1 MKISDKIKGKPYVA
15 GVTAAVIIA
24 VAAFAVKTVIAMV
37 SRTVTSGFHADGSN
51 WWMLPLGIISIVAS
65 GWLVRRV
72 VKMPMEH
79 SSERMLADL
88 KSGNVLL
95 PRRLTFAPL
104 AVNVI
109 TLGFGGSAGAEGPIA
124 YTGAAIGSRLARWC
138 GLSQQQMA
146 ILLVCGA
153 GAGIAAIFKAP
164 LGGVFYVLEIL
175 QFALPVWG
183 VVLLVTMCLI
193 AGLGAYALGG
203 MHADVVFTAF
213 EHFDLKYYPAA
224 ILLGL
229 VCGLFSVYYIRTGM
243 YVRRRLEGIG
253 NLFHRNL
260 IAGIVLGLSLFLF
273 PALYGEGYG
282 VLGQVLNGDVGVM
295 TRGTFAHGLTGTA
308 LCAAVLAGILV
319 VKSFATYA
327 TNSGGGIAGDFAPS
341 IFAGGM
347 TGALFAMGAALIP
360 GWEAIPAG
368 DLVLMG
374 GAAVMAGA
382 LQAPIMAIFIVVGLS
397 ETSQLLPPIALT
409 AAISYFVAKIK

>member
-1 MKISDKIKGKPYVA
+1 MKISEFVYGKPFAA
-15 GVTAAVIIA
+15 GTMAAVLIA
-24 VAAFAVKTVIAMV
+24 VAAFAVKMAIAAV
-37 SRTVTSGFHADGSN
+37 SQLATMGFHADGSHL
-51 WWMLPLGIISIVAS
+51 WLIPLGIVSIVGS
-65 GWLVRRV
+65 GWLVRNV

-79 SSERMLADL
+79 SSERMISDL

-95 PRRLTFAPL
+95 PARLTFAPL
-104 AVNVI
+104 AVNAV
-109 TLGFGGSAGAEGPIA
+109 TLGLGGSAGAEGPIA
-124 YTGAAIGSRLARWC
+124 YAGAAIGSRMARWC

-146 ILLVCGA
+146 ILLACGA

-175 QFALPVWG
+175 QFAMPLWG
-183 VVLLVTMCLI
+183 ITLLVMMCLI

-213 EHFDLKYYPAA
+213 QHFDLKFYPAA
-224 ILLGL
+224 IVLGI
-229 VCGLFSVYYIRTGM
+229 VCGLFSVYYIRTGTA
-243 YVRRRLEGIG
+243 VRRKLGGIS
-253 NLFHRNL
+253 NPFHRNL
-260 IAGIVLGLSLFLF
+260 IAGVVLGVLLFLF

-282 VLGQVLNGDVGVM
+282 VLGKVVNG
-295 TRGTFAHGLTGTA
+295 TTA
-308 LCAAVLAGILV
+308 LSAATLAGILV

-347 TGALFAMGAALIP
+347 AGALFALGASLIP
-360 GWEAIPAG
+360 GWEAIPQG

-382 LQAPIMAIFIVVGLS
+382 LQAPLMAIFIVVGLS
-397 ETSQLLPPIALT
+397 ETSQLLLPITVT
-409 AAISYFVAKIK
+409 AAISYFIARKF